1 MRWLGITLAYL
12 GAVAC
17 ILASSAFNVL
27 GSLGKSELWYEQ
39 SGLVAAS
46 VGADL
51 LKCTAPLAI
60 AAAFARFDLIRV
72 AGASLLFLAALA
84 FSTTNAITFAH
95 GTRDAQTATRSADAD
110 AYQRAKQALDEAERD
125 FAAIPAGRSAA
136 EVQTALD
143 LRPIPADTWRKTSGC
158 QDVTKEA
165 SRQLCGPVFALRA
178 ELATAQHRDEL
189 AAAVTTARVAL
200 DKLPAPIEADPAAS
214 AIAAYLAPFGITVE
228 PEAVSPWLSALA
240 VLIVELGSALGLLV
254 ATALTAR
261 PARMPQS
268 ITAEPAKA
276 VSASPALQIAPEVT
290 MPPPPSAGPLATI
303 ATDVKPPGR
312 VEEFVEAQL
321 EPAHSG
327 SIAVADLHRSYLA
340 WCETSGRRPADQV
353 TFRRVLAAVCGQ
365 IGLTVSKS
373 GRSMA
378 VQGVTLRAV
387 A

>member
-136 EVQTALD
+136 EVQTALEF
-143 LRPIPADTWRKTSGC
+143 TSYPGRHVA
-158 QDVTKEA
+158 QDERLSGRDEGGVAAIMWSRVRIA
-165 SRQLCGPVFALRA
+165 SRTCDR
-178 ELATAQHRDEL
+178 TA
-189 AAAVTTARVAL
+189 
-200 DKLPAPIEADPAAS
+200 P
-214 AIAAYLAPFGITVE
+214 
-228 PEAVSPWLSALA
+228 
-240 VLIVELGSALGLLV
+240 
-254 ATALTAR
+254 
-261 PARMPQS
+261 
-268 ITAEPAKA
+268 
-276 VSASPALQIAPEVT
+276 
-290 MPPPPSAGPLATI
+290 
-303 ATDVKPPGR
+303 
-312 VEEFVEAQL
+312 
-321 EPAHSG
+321 
-327 SIAVADLHRSYLA
+327 
-340 WCETSGRRPADQV
+340 
-353 TFRRVLAAVCGQ
+353 
-365 IGLTVSKS
+365 
-373 GRSMA
+373 
-378 VQGVTLRAV
+378 
-387 A
+387 